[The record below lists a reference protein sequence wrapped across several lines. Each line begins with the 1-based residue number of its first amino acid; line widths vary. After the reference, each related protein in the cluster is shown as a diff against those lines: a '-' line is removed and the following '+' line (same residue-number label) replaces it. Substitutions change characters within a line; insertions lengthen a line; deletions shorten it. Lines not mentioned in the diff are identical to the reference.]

1 MPILIIHKPKNET
14 YLANSSLLLNYTASY
29 EDAVWYNLDS
39 GENTTVSSESYFN
52 TSEGSHMLYLYANNS
67 LGTQM
72 ENVTFNVNLTQFTIH
87 SDEYDGNSTNFNE
100 YSSEDIQNLS
110 GIILEDVLAG
120 KIVFNEAINLTDDAN
135 LSDYEVDLD
144 GNINISSSRIELDS
158 DVLTNFNKSATLHF
172 YGLTLSVPRILR
184 DDVVCPASICTQRS
198 YSGGILIFNVTGFTA
213 YSVDETPAAE
223 TPAEDETTGGGGG
236 GVSSSGCN
244 ENSDCEGDEICWK
257 GKCVEL
263 FDIKIIDF
271 ESPVQL
277 GDFFEF
283 TYFAKGVANINADV
297 EVRFW
302 IEKDKEVV
310 TSGSDIMYF
319 GNFEEKTETTKIF
332 LPSSLDSGLYEFY
345 VQVIHEAYIVDAHRS
360 IEIEV
365 KEDGTATIKAIDEEP
380 KTFLIL
386 ISIFVTFLF
395 VLFLIL
401 VLRRKKSK
409 NHRTK
414 KQRFRGFKRIFK

>member
-1 MPILIIHKPKNET
+1 M

-198 YSGGILIFNVTGFTA
+198 YSGGILIFNVTKL
-213 YSVDETPAAE
+213 S
-223 TPAEDETTGGGGG
+223 
-236 GVSSSGCN
+236 
-244 ENSDCEGDEICWK
+244 
-257 GKCVEL
+257 
-263 FDIKIIDF
+263 
-271 ESPVQL
+271 
-277 GDFFEF
+277 
-283 TYFAKGVANINADV
+283 
-297 EVRFW
+297 
-302 IEKDKEVV
+302 
-310 TSGSDIMYF
+310 
-319 GNFEEKTETTKIF
+319 
-332 LPSSLDSGLYEFY
+332 LYE
-345 VQVIHEAYIVDAHRS
+345 IKR
-360 IEIEV
+360 EILDFIFIKRV
-365 KEDGTATIKAIDEEP
+365 KI
-380 KTFLIL
+380 
-386 ISIFVTFLF
+386 
-395 VLFLIL
+395 
-401 VLRRKKSK
+401 
-409 NHRTK
+409 
-414 KQRFRGFKRIFK
+414 